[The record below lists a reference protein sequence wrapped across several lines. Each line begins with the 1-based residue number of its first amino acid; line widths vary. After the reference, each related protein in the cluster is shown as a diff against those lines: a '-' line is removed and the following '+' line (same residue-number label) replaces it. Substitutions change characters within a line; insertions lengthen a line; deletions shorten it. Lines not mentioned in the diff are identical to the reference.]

1 MATDSPGSQSRSD
14 PELRRRAEA
23 RLQEAPQLPLTC
35 PDEID
40 VMRLLHELQVHQIEM
55 EMQNEELRSAC
66 ARADA
71 ALEKLGELNAH
82 LEERVAERTAELRVA
97 LDAAARANQA
107 KSSFLANMSHEIR
120 TPMNGILGMV
130 HLLRR
135 GTLSPKQ
142 EDQLDKIEL
151 SGRHL
156 LGIIND
162 ILDFSKIE
170 AGKLEL
176 EHADFTLAELIRGTV
191 GMVADSATSKGLELS
206 LRVPGLPG
214 QLRGDRRRLSQALLN
229 YLGNAIKFTP
239 KGSITLTGSVLDET
253 EHDYLLR
260 FDVIDT
266 GIGITPEQAATLF
279 EPFTQADNSPTRKF
293 GGTGLGLAIT
303 RSIARQMGGDAGV
316 VSTPGEGSCFW
327 LTVRLDKPLGTD
339 EKPPEAADVAE
350 SARQRLR
357 RDYAGTRVLVVDDD
371 PINLEIMQ
379 AMLNDAGLRT
389 EMASS
394 GGEGVRKVQTVDY
407 ALVLMDL
414 QMPGMGGIDALKAIR
429 QLEGRG
435 RLPVIAMSASVL
447 AAERRACLD
456 AGMNDFIGKPVEVD
470 EAYDAVLYWLS
481 TAGAAS

>member
-1 MATDSPGSQSRSD
+1 
-14 PELRRRAEA
+14 
-23 RLQEAPQLPLTC
+23 
-35 PDEID
+35 
-40 VMRLLHELQVHQIEM
+40 
-55 EMQNEELRSAC
+55 
-66 ARADA
+66 
-71 ALEKLGELNAH
+71 
-82 LEERVAERTAELRVA
+82 VAERTAELLAA
-97 LDAAARANQA
+97 LDAAEAAEPGQEQLPRQ
-107 KSSFLANMSHEIR
+107 HEPR
-120 TPMNGILGMV
+120 DQDADERHPGHG

-135 GTLSPKQ
+135 SGLSPKQ

-191 GMVADSATSKGLELS
+191 GMVADSATSKGLVI

-214 QLRGDRRRLSQALLN
+214 QLRATGAACPRPSTTWATRSNSPQGLDH
-229 YLGNAIKFTP
+229 
-239 KGSITLTGSVLDET
+239 LTGSVLDET

-339 EKPPEAADVAE
+339 EKPPRPLTWRKAPG
-350 SARQRLR
+350 RLR